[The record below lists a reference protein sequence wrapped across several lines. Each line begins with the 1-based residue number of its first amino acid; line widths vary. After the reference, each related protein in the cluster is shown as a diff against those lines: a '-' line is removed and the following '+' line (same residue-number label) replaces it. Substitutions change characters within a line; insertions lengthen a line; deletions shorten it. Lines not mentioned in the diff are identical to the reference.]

1 MADITLKDVDLIF
14 PVYNASSRSLR
25 THVMGQLGGVLKPQ
39 KKHVSVSALS
49 AINMTLT
56 DGARVGL
63 IGHNGAGKTTLLRVL
78 SRIYPPSSG
87 TVQINGTI
95 SSLTNITLGM
105 DPESTGYDNILF
117 RLIFFGLTFAEAKD
131 KVPEIAEFSGLG
143 DYLHLPLRTYST
155 GMALRLAFSSGTSVS
170 PDILILDEMIGAGDV
185 TFREK
190 SLRRI
195 EKTLDAA
202 KILVLASHDLLLL
215 EMYCDSL
222 IWLEKGRVKLTG
234 KTSEVLTAYRALLE
248 GGA

>member
-1 MADITLKDVDLIF
+1 
-14 PVYNASSRSLR
+14 
-25 THVMGQLGGVLKPQ
+25 
-39 KKHVSVSALS
+39 
-49 AINMTLT
+49 
-56 DGARVGL
+56 
-63 IGHNGAGKTTLLRVL
+63 
-78 SRIYPPSSG
+78 
-87 TVQINGTI
+87 
-95 SSLTNITLGM
+95 M

-117 RLIFFGLTFAEAKD
+117 WLIFFGLTFAEAKD

-234 KTSEVLTAYRALLE
+234 KTSEVLTEYRALLE